1 MPASTV
7 MESARRSARF
17 HLRSKPSELRRALD
31 AATGRERA
39 ELMEIISRHDA
50 WDEVDA
56 PRR

>member
-7 MESARRSARF
+7 MESARRSVRLHRRA
-17 HLRSKPSELRRALD
+17 KPSELRRLLD

-50 WDEVDA
+50 WDEVDT

>member
-1 MPASTV
+1 
-7 MESARRSARF
+7 MESARRSVRL
-17 HLRSKPSELRRALD
+17 HLRPKPSELRQVLD
-31 AATGRERA
+31 AATGRERS